1 MESYQPWIWQ
11 LPEWPGLDFDAQ
23 RVQAQLA
30 MARKAQGILL
40 GKAEAIGLEG
50 LQPHIRDS
58 LTQEALTTSAIE
70 GEKLDPESVRSSVAR
85 RLGLDTSGAPI
96 REGRRNIEGLIDVLQ
111 DATLN
116 TGSLLTLER
125 LCSWHGALFPTGFS
139 GMQRIDVGA
148 LRSVSMEIVS
158 GAIEHN
164 KVHYAAPPAE
174 GLADQVDAFL
184 TWFNQTQPKVG
195 SHAMD
200 GLVRAAL
207 AHLWFETLHPF
218 DDGNGRIGRAI
229 LQLALG
235 QDMGQPGRIVTLSRQ
250 IESCKDR
257 YYSEL
262 ERAQRSQSMDVT
274 AWVEW
279 MLAQIALASEF
290 ANRTIDSAI
299 QRIRFQAQMSLVS
312 LNERQQKSMQKL
324 LDAGPKGYE
333 GGMTTRKHERIAQT
347 STPTAARDLIDLERL
362 GLLTRYG
369 DGRSTRYYPAIEG
382 WAEDDGKVAKAIG
395 KADGAAD

>member
-1 MESYQPWIWQ
+1 MKSHQRWIWQ
-11 LPEWPGLDFDAQ
+11 LPEWPGLVFDAQ
-23 RVQAQLA
+23 RVQDHLA
-30 MARKAQGILL
+30 AARNAQGVLL

-85 RLGLDTSGAPI
+85 RLGLDTSGAPV

-116 TGSLLTLER
+116 TDSPLTLER

-158 GAIEHN
+158 GAVGRS
-164 KVHYAAPPAE
+164 KVHYAAPPAD
-174 GLADQVDAFL
+174 GLAGQVDAFL
-184 TWFNQTQPKVG
+184 KWFNQTQPKVG
-195 SHAMD
+195 TLPMD

-207 AHLWFETLHPF
+207 SHLWFETLHPF
-218 DDGNGRIGRAI
+218 DDGNGRMGRAI

-250 IESCKDR
+250 IESNKDS

-262 ERAQRSQSMDVT
+262 ERAQRVKSMDVT

-279 MLAQIALASEF
+279 MLQQIALASEF
-290 ANRTIDSAI
+290 ANRTMDSAI
-299 QRIRFQAQMSLVS
+299 QRIRFQTQMSLVR
-312 LNERQQKSMQKL
+312 LNERQQKTMKKL
-324 LDAGPKGYE
+324 LDAGPQGYE
-333 GGMTTRKHERIAQT
+333 GGMTTRKHERIAQI
-347 STPTAARDLIDLERL
+347 STPTAARDLIELERL

-382 WAEDDGKVAKAIG
+382 WAEDEAKWGQASK
-395 KADGAAD
+395 KADGATD

>member
-1 MESYQPWIWQ
+1 MKSHQRWIWQ
-11 LPEWPGLDFDAQ
+11 LPEWPAMAFDGQ
-23 RVQAQLA
+23 RVQDLLA
-30 MARKAQGILL
+30 AARKAQGVLL

-85 RLGLDTSGAPI
+85 RLGLDTSGAPV
-96 REGRRNIEGLIDVLQ
+96 REGRRSIEGLIDVLQ

-116 TGSLLTLER
+116 TDAPLTLER

-139 GMQRIDVGA
+139 GMQRIDVGE
-148 LRSVSMEIVS
+148 LRSVPMEIVS
-158 GAIEHN
+158 GALGHSR
-164 KVHYAAPPAE
+164 VHYAAPPAE
-174 GLADQVDAFL
+174 DLASQVDAFL
-184 TWFNQTQPKVG
+184 NWFNQTQPKVG
-195 SHAMD
+195 SQPMD
-200 GLVRAAL
+200 GLVSAAVS
-207 AHLWFETLHPF
+207 HLWFETLHPF
-218 DDGNGRIGRAI
+218 DDGNGRLGRAI

-250 IESCKDR
+250 IESCKDQ

-262 ERAQRSQSMDVT
+262 ERAQRSKSMDVT

-279 MLAQIALASEF
+279 MLEQVTLASEF

-299 QRIRFQAQMSLVS
+299 QRIRFQGRMAAFT
-312 LNERQQKSMQKL
+312 LNERQQKTMKKL

-382 WAEDDGKVAKAIG
+382 WAEDDAKLG
-395 KADGAAD
+395 KASGKLDGAAD

>member
-1 MESYQPWIWQ
+1 MKSHQRWIWQ
-11 LPEWPGLDFDAQ
+11 LPDWPAMAFDVQ
-23 RVQAQLA
+23 RVQDLLA
-30 MARKAQGILL
+30 AARKAQGVLL

-85 RLGLDTSGAPI
+85 RLGLDTSGAPV

-116 TGSLLTLER
+116 TDAPLTLER

-148 LRSVSMEIVS
+148 LRSVPMEIVS
-158 GAIEHN
+158 GAVGHS

-174 GLADQVDAFL
+174 GLAEQMDAFL

-195 SHAMD
+195 THPMD
-200 GLVRAAL
+200 GLVRAAVS
-207 AHLWFETLHPF
+207 HLWFETLHPF
-218 DDGNGRIGRAI
+218 DDGNGRLGRAI

-250 IESCKDR
+250 IESSKDR

-262 ERAQRSQSMDVT
+262 ERAQRSKSMDVT
-274 AWVEW
+274 TWVEW
-279 MLAQIALASEF
+279 MLEQVTLASEF

-299 QRIRFQAQMSLVS
+299 QRIRFQGRMAAFT
-312 LNERQQKSMQKL
+312 LNERQQKTMKKL

-369 DGRSTRYYPAIEG
+369 DGRSTRYYPAMEG
-382 WAEDDGKVAKAIG
+382 WAEDDAKLGKASG

>member
-1 MESYQPWIWQ
+1 MDSYQRWIWQ
-11 LPEWPGLDFDAQ
+11 LPEWPALAFDAQ
-23 RVQAQLA
+23 RIQPLLA
-30 MARKAQGILL
+30 AARTAQGLLL

-50 LQPHIRDS
+50 LQPHVRDS

-96 REGRRNIEGLIDVLQ
+96 REGKRNIEGLIDVLQ

-116 TGSLLTLER
+116 TQTPLTLER
-125 LCSWHGALFPTGFS
+125 LCQWHGALFPTGFS
-139 GMQRIDVGA
+139 GMQRIDVGT
-148 LRSVSMEIVS
+148 LRSVPMEIVS
-158 GAIEHN
+158 GAIGHS

-174 GLADQVDAFL
+174 GLAEQVDAFL
-184 TWFNQTQPKVG
+184 MWFNQTQPQVG
-195 SHAMD
+195 PQPMD
-200 GLVRAAL
+200 GLVRAAVS
-207 AHLWFETLHPF
+207 HLWFETLHPF

-250 IESCKDR
+250 IESCKDQ

-262 ERAQRSQSMDVT
+262 ERAQRSKSMDVT

-279 MLAQIALASEF
+279 MLAQMTQAHAF

-299 QRIRFQAQMSLVS
+299 QRIRFQANMAAFT
-312 LNERQQKSMQKL
+312 LNERQQKTMKKL

-333 GGMTTRKHERIAQT
+333 GGMTTRKHQRIAQT
-347 STPTAARDLIDLERL
+347 STPTAARDLIELERL
-362 GLLTRYG
+362 GLLTRVG

-382 WAEDDGKVAKAIG
+382 WAEDEAKQA
-395 KADGAAD
+395 

>member
-1 MESYQPWIWQ
+1 MKSYHRWIWQ
-11 LPEWPGLDFDAQ
+11 LPDWPALDFDAQ
-23 RVQAQLA
+23 RVQALLA
-30 MARKAQGILL
+30 SVRQSQGVLL

-116 TGSLLTLER
+116 TDSPLTLER

-139 GMQRIDVGA
+139 GMHRIDVGA
-148 LRSVSMEIVS
+148 LRSVPMEIVS
-158 GAIEHN
+158 GAVGHS
-164 KVHYAAPPAE
+164 KVHYAAPPAD
-174 GLADQVDAFL
+174 GLTEQMDEFL

-195 SHAMD
+195 THPMD
-200 GLVRAAL
+200 GLVRAAVS
-207 AHLWFETLHPF
+207 HLWFETLHPF

-250 IESCKDR
+250 IESCKDS
-257 YYSEL
+257 YYSQL
-262 ERAQRSQSMDVT
+262 ERAQRSKSMDVT
-274 AWVEW
+274 SWVGW
-279 MLAQIALASEF
+279 MLEQVALASEF

-299 QRIRFQAQMSLVS
+299 QRIRFQSQMALVS
-312 LNERQQKSMQKL
+312 LNERQQKTMKKL

-347 STPTAARDLIDLERL
+347 STPTAARDLIELERL

-369 DGRSTRYYPAIEG
+369 DGRSTRYYPAIDG
-382 WAEDDGKVAKAIG
+382 WAEDDAKLGRASGK
-395 KADGAAD
+395 

>member
-1 MESYQPWIWQ
+1 MESHQHWIWQ
-11 LPEWPGLDFDAQ
+11 LPEWPAWVFDAQ
-23 RVQAQLA
+23 RIQSALSA
-30 MARKAQGILL
+30 ARKSQGILL
-40 GKAEAIGLEG
+40 GKAAMIGLEG

-85 RLGLDTSGAPI
+85 RLGLDTSGAPV

-116 TGSLLTLER
+116 TNAPLTLER

-148 LRSVSMEIVS
+148 LRSVPMEIVS
-158 GAIEHN
+158 GPIGHS
-164 KVHYAAPPAE
+164 KVHYAAPPFD
-174 GLADQVDAFL
+174 GLAEQVDVFL
-184 TWFNQTQPKVG
+184 TWFNQTQPKFG
-195 SHAMD
+195 PQPMD

-207 AHLWFETLHPF
+207 SHLWFETLHPF

-279 MLAQIALASEF
+279 MLTQIDLADEF
-290 ANRTIDSAI
+290 ANHTIDSAI
-299 QRIRFQAQMSLVS
+299 QRIRFQVRMAAHS
-312 LNERQQKSMQKL
+312 LNERQQKTMKKL
-324 LDAGPKGYE
+324 LDAGPKGFE

-347 STPTAARDLIDLERL
+347 STPTAARDLIELERL

-369 DGRSTRYYPAIEG
+369 DGRSTRYYPAMEG
-382 WAEDDGKVAKAIG
+382 WAEDNAKLGKASVR
-395 KADGAAD
+395 ADGAAG